1 MKEILKIKPE
11 EYFERDEVSS
21 SMLKDF
27 RSKGPWTYYHT
38 HVAKTVESDGPSN
51 AMKLGSA
58 FHWMMANGSVEGG
71 ITTYGDTYP
80 PDGSPL
86 NLRKKDHREYLA
98 LLRVEAE
105 SVGLILISEE
115 ELAEVEGMCAS
126 VWENAVAHELIAEH
140 DSELF
145 ERPCSNEVQG
155 VPVRAMADVDR
166 SEDGIIID
174 FKTTRRHTTKDFV
187 KDAFYR
193 FGYHFQGAHYLD
205 VFEAKRFVIIGVRN
219 FRPFESIV
227 YDVPKE
233 MIRDARHINHDTLQ
247 RIRWCTHANFW
258 HSDGWGEHCNLE
270 EVLNN
275 G

>member
-1 MKEILKIKPE
+1 MKEILDISAE
-11 EYFERDEVSS
+11 EYFARDEVSS
-21 SMLKDF
+21 SKLKDF

-38 HVAKTVESDGPSN
+38 HVAKTVDSDKPSG
-51 AMKLGSA
+51 AMNKGSA
-58 FHWMMANGSVEGG
+58 FHWLMANADWEDG
-71 ITTYGDTYP
+71 IAVYGDTYP
-80 PDGSPL
+80 PDGSAL
-86 NLRKKDHREYLA
+86 NLRKKDHREYMA
-98 LLRVEAE
+98 KVRQEAE
-105 SVGLILISEE
+105 EDKMILISEE
-115 ELAEVEGMCAS
+115 ELADIEGMKAS
-126 VWENAVAHELIAEH
+126 VMANQVARDLIGQVGSTSYEK
-140 DSELF
+140 
-145 ERPCSNEVQG
+145 PCINEVQG
-155 VPVRAMADVDR
+155 VAVKAMADVDMSHR
-166 SEDGIIID
+166 GIIAD

-205 VFEAKRFVIIGVRN
+205 VFEAESFVIIGVRN

-247 RIRWCTHANFW
+247 RIRWCAHANFW
-258 HSDGWGEHCNLE
+258 HSDGWGENCNLE